1 LGQAIAELDDNL
13 NKNEVRTSN
22 VEIRLGFGHCA
33 VMKLTPIIS
42 TLPSTV
48 PFVGPEAL
56 GRRTGATI
64 AARIGANENVF
75 GPSPRAISAMQA
87 ALGESWMYG
96 DPEQHD
102 LKAALSNHLGVAPQ
116 NITCGGGI
124 DGLLGIVVRLFIE
137 PGDAV
142 ATSLGAYP
150 TFNFHV
156 AAAGGRLVTTPYVND
171 HEDPTSLIALV
182 KRERAKLLYFANPD
196 NPMGTHWL
204 AADVQRLIDAVPD
217 DCLLLL
223 DEAYI
228 EFAPEGTAPRIDT
241 SRKNVL
247 RFRTFSKAHGLAG
260 ARVGYAFGHEDIVS
274 AFDKI
279 RNHFEVSRVSQVG
292 AIAAIQD
299 QDWVREV
306 KAKVITARARI
317 RDIARENGLMPL
329 PSATN
334 FMALD
339 CGGDGARARSIVD
352 GLLSHGVFVRTPGV
366 APLNR
371 CIRVSC
377 GTENDLGLLADALP
391 MVLRERSVK

>member
-1 LGQAIAELDDNL
+1 MN
-13 NKNEVRTSN
+13 
-22 VEIRLGFGHCA
+22 F
-33 VMKLTPIIS
+33 TPIVS
-42 TLPSTV
+42 ALPATV

-56 GRRTGATI
+56 QRRTGSII
-64 AARIGANENVF
+64 AARIGANESVF
-75 GPSPRAISAMQA
+75 GPSPRAIAAMQA
-87 ALGESWMYG
+87 ALAESWMYG

-102 LKAALSNHLGVAPQ
+102 LKAALSHHLGVASQ

-137 PGDAV
+137 PGNAV

-171 HEDPTSLIALV
+171 HEDPEALIALV

-196 NPMGTHWL
+196 NPMGNCWP

-247 RFRTFSKAHGLAG
+247 RFRTFSKAHGLAS
-260 ARVGYAFGHEDIVS
+260 ARVGYAFGHEAIVS

-279 RNHFEVSRVSQVG
+279 RNHFEISRVSQVG
-292 AIAAIQD
+292 AIAAVQD

-317 RDIARENGLMPL
+317 RDIARDNGLTPL

-334 FMALD
+334 FLAID
-339 CGGDGARARSIVD
+339 CGGDGVRARSIVD
-352 GLLSHGVFVRTPGV
+352 GLLTHGIFVRTPGV

-377 GTENDLGLLADALP
+377 GTESDLGLLADALP
-391 MVLRERSVK
+391 AVLRNTP